1 MLQEQE
7 VVRTCK
13 GKLQVGSTIVQQMVA
28 GSTTRELISR
38 MDLRETNSDNG
49 WWIEVTQDRV
59 KWRAM
64 TLVVL
69 ILRDLLPE
77 SWLNS
82 KTGLRKTGCDDGK
95 WLVLTQE

>member
-1 MLQEQE
+1 
-7 VVRTCK
+7 
-13 GKLQVGSTIVQQMVA
+13 
-28 GSTTRELISR
+28 
-38 MDLRETNSDNG
+38 MDLREANSDIG
-49 WWIEVTQDRV
+49 RWIEVAQDRV

-77 SWLNS
+77 SWLIS

-95 WLVLTQE
+95 WLELTQESDQRRILVA